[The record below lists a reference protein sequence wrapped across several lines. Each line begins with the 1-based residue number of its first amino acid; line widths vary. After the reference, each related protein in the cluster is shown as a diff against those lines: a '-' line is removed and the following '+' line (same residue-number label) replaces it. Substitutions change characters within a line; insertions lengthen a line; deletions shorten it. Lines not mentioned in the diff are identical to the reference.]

1 MKDVRNMAIE
11 AVKCIIADRESKIN
25 ILSAR
30 LQTEQVEADIA
41 CYKSELP
48 SYKRLLHE
56 LQTKNAVIL
65 TTGYLQLW
73 TDD

>member
-1 MKDVRNMAIE
+1 MKDVRQLAIA
-11 AVKCIIADRESKIN
+11 AVKCLIADREGKIN

-30 LQTEQVEADIA
+30 LQTESVESDIA
-41 CYKSELP
+41 RYKGELP
-48 SYKRLLHE
+48 KYKGLLHE

-65 TTGYLQLW
+65 TTGYIW

>member
-1 MKDVRNMAIE
+1 MKDCSKMAIE

-30 LQTEQVEADIA
+30 LQTEDVKADISR
-41 CYKSELP
+41 YNQELP
-48 SYKRLLHE
+48 LYKGLLHE
-56 LQTKNAVIL
+56 LQTKTTVIL
-65 TTGYLQLW
+65 SIGYIW

>member
-1 MKDVRNMAIE
+1 MKDVRQMAIA

-41 CYKSELP
+41 LYKAELP
-48 SYKRLLHE
+48 HYKGLLHE
-56 LQTKNAVIL
+56 LQTKTTVIL
-65 TTGYLQLW
+65 STGYIW